1 MTDLAPERRC
11 VLSGESVPK
20 AALIRLALGPD
31 GNVAPDVREC
41 APGRGAWIGVDR
53 ATLEI
58 AISKGKLK
66 GALNRAFKSKDV
78 IVSPDLAATVEAA
91 LQRHALDRLGL
102 EARAGTLQTG
112 SERIADAA
120 RKGNVYLLLH
130 ASDAAMDGSR
140 KLDQAWRVGTDQ
152 EGSGAQGLVI
162 AANRAMLAKALGRDN
177 VVHIAL
183 TDRAAAARVGN
194 ALERW
199 HKFIGSDRAA
209 LPCENDA
216 QGSSAAISS
225 LGV

>member
-1 MTDLAPERRC
+1 MTDHVPERRC
-11 VLSGESVPK
+11 VLSGDSAPK
-20 AALIRLALGPD
+20 AALIRLALGPN
-31 GNVAPDVREC
+31 GEVAPDVRER

-58 AISKGKLK
+58 AINRGKLK

-78 IVSPDLAATVEAA
+78 VVPSDLAATIEAA
-91 LQRHALDRLGL
+91 LERHALDRLGL

-120 RKGNVYLLLH
+120 RKGQVKLLLH
-130 ASDAAMDGSR
+130 ASDAAVDGSR

-199 HKFIGSDRAA
+199 HQFIGSDRAA
-209 LPCENDA
+209 LPCENNA